1 MLPAGFIG
9 WRRLI
14 RVTADNSNPR
24 ATPLVELEDVVKTYA
39 VRRGSFRQSVD
50 SVHAVAG
57 VSLSI
62 GVGESVGLVGESGC
76 GKSTLA
82 RMVLKLLEPSSGT
95 LRFNGTE
102 YDRLSSPE
110 LKEFRSTIQAVF
122 QDPYS
127 SLNPRMRVA
136 DIISEPLRSA
146 PGPTRRARY
155 IRALEMLD
163 LVGLPP
169 VAADGY
175 PNQFS
180 GGQRQRIAIARAL
193 VSEPALIVLD
203 EPTSSL
209 DVSIRA
215 QILNLLNRL
224 REELAVAYLV
234 ISHDLSMIRHLCDR
248 VSVMYLGRIVE
259 SAGSGHFYS
268 NLQHPYAKGLLAS
281 LLVALAEG
289 EGPQDP
295 IPGEPPSAV
304 NPPPGCSFHPRCDWA
319 FAPCAT
325 DIPELLLRRGCE
337 LDQLT
342 ACHLYE
348 PSEPNRV
355 EREVV
360 ER

>member
-1 MLPAGFIG
+1 MWPAGSIRQ
-9 WRRLI
+9 RRLMDM
-14 RVTADNSNPR
+14 TADSIGPKV
-24 ATPLVELEDVVKTYA
+24 APLVEFDDVAKTYT
-39 VRRGSFRQSVD
+39 VRRGAFRQSVE

-57 VSLSI
+57 VSLSV

-82 RMVLKLLEPSSGT
+82 RMALRLLEPSSGT
-95 LRFNGTE
+95 LRFKGTD
-102 YDRLSSPE
+102 YDRLSSSE
-110 LKEFRSTIQAVF
+110 IKEFRSTIQAVF

-127 SLNPRMRVA
+127 SLNPRMRVV
-136 DIISEPLRSA
+136 DIISEPLRA
-146 PGPTRRARY
+146 LPGTTRRVRHS
-155 IRALEMLD
+155 RALEILD

-169 VAADGY
+169 MAAEGY

-224 REELAVAYLV
+224 REELTVAYLV
-234 ISHDLSMIRHLCDR
+234 ISHDLSMIRHMCDR
-248 VSVMYLGRIVE
+248 ISVMYLGRIVE
-259 SAGSGHFYS
+259 TSVSEHFYS
-268 NLQHPYAKGLLAS
+268 NLQHPYARGLLGS
-281 LLVALAEG
+281 LLIPLAKG
-289 EGPQDP
+289 AGPQDP
-295 IPGEPPSAV
+295 MPGEPPSAV
-304 NPPPGCSFHPRCDWA
+304 NPPPGCSFHPRCEWA
-319 FAPCAT
+319 FEPCTT
-325 DIPELLLRRGCE
+325 DTPELLYRRGCQ

-348 PSEPNRV
+348 PSDLIRAG
-355 EREVV
+355 RA
-360 ER
+360 

>member
-1 MLPAGFIG
+1 MS
-9 WRRLI
+9 
-14 RVTADNSNPR
+14 VTADSNSPR
-24 ATPLVELEDVVKTYA
+24 ATPLVDLEDVVKTYA
-39 VRRGSFRQSVD
+39 VRRGTFRQSVD

-82 RMVLKLLEPSSGT
+82 RMVLRLLEPSSGT
-95 LRFNGTE
+95 LRFNGTD
-102 YDRLSSPE
+102 YDHLSSSE
-110 LKEFRSTIQAVF
+110 QKEFRSTIQAVF

-127 SLNPRMRVA
+127 SLNPRMRVV

-146 PGPTRRARY
+146 PGSTRRAMHSRV
-155 IRALEMLD
+155 AEMLD

-169 VAADGY
+169 VAAEGY

-224 REELAVAYLV
+224 REELTIAYLA

-248 VSVMYLGRIVE
+248 VSVMYAGRIVE
-259 SAGSGHFYS
+259 SAGSEHFYS
-268 NLQHPYAKGLLAS
+268 NLQHPYAKGLLGS
-281 LLVALAEG
+281 LLMPLAEG

-295 IPGEPPSAV
+295 MPGEPPSAV
-304 NPPPGCSFHPRCDWA
+304 NPPPGCSFHPRCDQA
-319 FAPCAT
+319 LASCAK

-337 LDQLT
+337 FDQLT

-348 PSEPNRV
+348 PLEPVRAG
-355 EREVV
+355 REVV
-360 ER
+360 GR